1 MSEALKSEALK
12 PEALALPPR
21 QLYPERREVKTGV
34 LEDLVASVSAPFIV
48 RSAGRRAKRLAR
60 IVQLTE
66 AASSDLAGLDDEA
79 LRAAVRDV
87 AISLRRTQMKDA
99 AGIGRSFA
107 VIREMSG
114 RVLGRRHY
122 PVQMMGAFALL
133 NGMLAEMATGEGKTL
148 TATLAAGTAALAGMP
163 THVVTV
169 NDYLAKRDAE
179 EMEPLYAAL
188 GLSVGVIVGG
198 MSAGER
204 RAAYGCDITY
214 CTNKE
219 LAFDYLRDRII
230 LGQSSGYLRLKLEG
244 LAGED
249 RTQGLRLRGLAF
261 AIVDEADSV
270 LVDEARTP
278 LLISAT
284 AESELDEPTLAK
296 ALQLGRDLVADRD
309 YRLITDE
316 RRAVLTPDGRDHV
329 ESLSESWGGVW
340 KSVVM
345 REELARQAITALF
358 LFAPGEHYLVRDDKV
373 QIIDEHTGRLMPDRF
388 WGEGLHQMV
397 ELKEGCAL
405 SGRRLTIARMT
416 YQRLFRRYR
425 LLSGMSGTVREVSDE
440 MWTVY
445 RLPVVRIPTNR
456 PSQRKRLVDRVLP
469 TEDAKWT
476 TLIERVSELHGR
488 GLPVLIGT
496 RSVASS
502 ERASLRLTEAGLPHV
517 VLNAAQDKV
526 EAEIVASA
534 GERGRIMVATNMA
547 GRGTDIKLAPGV
559 AALGG
564 LQVIMAE
571 RFDSSRVDGQLA
583 GRAGRQGE
591 PGSFQAILSMDDP
604 LLDIDRSGLLR
615 RLGRPAMALSGER
628 TGRFILRFAQWSTER
643 LHSRMRRDLLAADR
657 KLLLT
662 LAFSGK
668 SE

>member
-1 MSEALKSEALK
+1 MSEARTSGG
-12 PEALALPPR
+12 LALPPR
-21 QLYPERREVKTGV
+21 QLYPERREVKTGL
-34 LEDLVASVSAPFIV
+34 LEDMAASISAPFIV
-48 RSAGRRAKRLAR
+48 RSAGRRAKRLGR
-60 IVQLTE
+60 IVSLAE
-66 AASSDLAGLDDEA
+66 AASGDLADLDDEA

-87 AISLRRTQMKDA
+87 AIALRHTQAKDA
-99 AGIGRSFA
+99 AVIGRSFA

-114 RVLGRRHY
+114 RILGRRHY

-198 MSAGER
+198 MSAGDR

-219 LAFDYLRDRII
+219 LAFDYLRDRIV
-230 LGQSSGYLRLKLEG
+230 LGQSSGNLRLKLEG

-249 RTQGLRLRGLAF
+249 RTQGLRLRGLSF

-284 AESELDEPTLAK
+284 AESELDEATLAR
-296 ALQLGRDLVADRD
+296 ALQLGRDLVPDRD

-316 RRAVLTPDGRDHV
+316 RRAVLTPEGREHV
-329 ESLSESWGGVW
+329 ESLSESWSGVW

-358 LFAPGEHYLVRDDKV
+358 LFTQGEHYLVRDDKV

-456 PSQRKRLVDRVLP
+456 PSQRLRLVDRVLP
-469 TEDAKWT
+469 TEEAKWT

-502 ERASLRLTEAGLPHV
+502 ERASSRLTEAGLPHV

-534 GERGRIMVATNMA
+534 GARGRIMVATNMA

-615 RLGRPAMALSGER
+615 RLGRPAMALFGER
-628 TGRFILRFAQWSTER
+628 AGRFILRFAQWSTER